1 MAVLVRKAGVFTSLQ
16 GLGRYGQQRYGVA
29 PGGSMDRTA
38 ARIAN
43 ILAGNDESEHLL
55 EFHFPGPE
63 IVFGEDRVFALG
75 GADFDARLD
84 GEPVRNW
91 HRHLAR
97 ASGVLSFKK
106 KLGGSRGYLAVDGG
120 LRYDNARS
128 ESPFVT
134 ERISSGQTLIAIK
147 DSQAEIAGRLGVA
160 RDLLPAYSEHPTVRL
175 IAGAESDSLTA
186 ECLGIL
192 KTSDFTLTKDSDRMG
207 FRLHGPILQ
216 AVERP
221 QMVSAAVCFG
231 TVQLLPNGQLIVLM
245 ADHQASGG
253 YPRIG
258 HVIAA
263 DLPLVAQL
271 GPGDAMRFSIVDI
284 GVAEQAAA
292 RIESDLNKLK
302 AGLSLGRYR

>member
-1 MAVLVRKAGVFTSLQ
+1 
-16 GLGRYGQQRYGVA
+16 
-29 PGGSMDRTA
+29 MDRTA

-75 GADFDARLD
+75 GADF
-84 GEPVRNW
+84 RNW

-147 DSQAEIAGRLGVA
+147 
-160 RDLLPAYSEHPTVRL
+160 T
-175 IAGAESDSLTA
+175 
-186 ECLGIL
+186 
-192 KTSDFTLTKDSDRMG
+192 
-207 FRLHGPILQ
+207 
-216 AVERP
+216 
-221 QMVSAAVCFG
+221 
-231 TVQLLPNGQLIVLM
+231 
-245 ADHQASGG
+245 
-253 YPRIG
+253 
-258 HVIAA
+258 
-263 DLPLVAQL
+263 
-271 GPGDAMRFSIVDI
+271 
-284 GVAEQAAA
+284 
-292 RIESDLNKLK
+292 
-302 AGLSLGRYR
+302 